1 MTLSDFERTD
11 YTGLYKSIEPH
22 PTFGKK
28 YVARFQLNKK
38 RYMKVLG
45 YDKADNLTDIKA
57 YDLLEDYKSEIRS
70 MEKPIKTGKT
80 TSRTRVKKVVTNTV
94 DIKESTNHSKTDEK
108 FDNLMKNLE
117 NEIVELKEE
126 NKFIKSILGDYK
138 SIDLN
143 TLQEGIQKIY
153 DSAEMEKYQIELIKL
168 QKYLEKTGKK
178 MIILFEGRDASGK
191 GGAIRRMTRFMNS
204 RHYRVVALG
213 KPTETQKGQWFFQ
226 KYIEHFPTGGE
237 VVLFDRS
244 WYNRAMVEP
253 VFGFCT
259 DKQYEI
265 FMEDVVNFEH
275 DLVRQDIILVKLYFS
290 VSKAEQLARF
300 ESRRTNPLKQ
310 WKLSEVDLQ
319 AQDLWDE
326 FSEKKY
332 EMLKR
337 THSRSAPWH
346 ILRSDDK
353 HKARMEAI
361 KVVLNSVDYDERNYS
376 LNFNAD
382 DTINIS
388 VQKELARMR
397 KKRDY

>member
-1 MTLSDFERTD
+1 MNLNDFERTN
-11 YTGLYKSIEPH
+11 YTGLYKSKVSH

-28 YVARFQLNKK
+28 YIARFQLNKK

-45 YDKADNLTDIKA
+45 YDKADNLTDLKA
-57 YDLLEDYKSEIRS
+57 YGLLEDYKQSLTTS
-70 MEKPIKTGKT
+70 SKSTKTNTKVTQKVSKT
-80 TSRTRVKKVVTNTV
+80 TTPVVSPTV
-94 DIKESTNHSKTDEK
+94 TPSSEDEK
-108 FDNLMKNLE
+108 KKMKNLE
-117 NEIVELKEE
+117 KE
-126 NKFIKSILGDYK
+126 NTLLKSILGDYK
-138 SIDLN
+138 SVDLV
-143 TLQEGIQKIY
+143 TLQEGIQKVY
-153 DSAEMEKYQIELIKL
+153 DNAQMQQYQIELIKM
-168 QKYLEKTGKK
+168 QKYLEKSGKK

-253 VFGFCT
+253 VFGFCS
-259 DKQYEI
+259 DHQYEI

-290 VSKAEQLARF
+290 VSKAEQLTRF

-326 FSEKKY
+326 FSQKKY

-337 THSRSAPWH
+337 THSRSAPWN
-346 ILRSDDK
+346 IVRSDDK

-361 KVVLNSVDYDERNYS
+361 KIVLNSVDYDDRNYS
-376 LNFNAD
+376 LNFDPKD
-382 DTINIS
+382 DINIS
-388 VQKELARMR
+388 VQKELSRMR

>member
-1 MTLSDFERTD
+1 MNLNDFERTN
-11 YTGLYKSIEPH
+11 YIGLYKSKNTY
-22 PTFGKK
+22 PTFGYK
-28 YVARFQLNKK
+28 YIARFQLNKK
-38 RYMKVLG
+38 RYVKVLG
-45 YDKADNLTDIKA
+45 YDIADDLSDEKA
-57 YDLLEDYKSEIRS
+57 YALLLDYK
-70 MEKPIKTGKT
+70 KQIKQQTQQNTQKKQLK
-80 TSRTRVKKVVTNTV
+80 VKQNCECK
-94 DIKESTNHSKTDEK
+94 DIE
-108 FDNLMKNLE
+108 
-117 NEIVELKEE
+117 EE
-126 NKFIKSILGDYK
+126 NKFLKSILKDYK
-138 SIDLN
+138 SIDINRLK
-143 TLQEGIQKIY
+143 EGIQKIY
-153 DSAEMEKYQIELIKL
+153 DSIEMEKYQIELIKM
-168 QKYLEKTGKK
+168 QQYLEKTGKK

-191 GGAIRRMTRFMNS
+191 GGAIRRMTRYMNS

-213 KPTETQKGQWFFQ
+213 KPSETQKGQWFFQ
-226 KYIEHFPTGGE
+226 RYIEHFPTSGE

-259 DKQYEI
+259 QHQYDI

-290 VSKAEQLARF
+290 VSKAEQFARF

-332 EMLKR
+332 EMLKQ
-337 THSRSAPWH
+337 THSRFAPWN
-346 ILRSDDK
+346 ILRSDNK

-361 KVVLNSVDYDERNYS
+361 KIVLNSVDYDDRNYS
-376 LNFNAD
+376 LDYTPD
-382 DTINIS
+382 DSINIS
-388 VQKELARMR
+388 VQKELSRMR